1 MRKIKNCKL
10 KAYNPRLMSGF
21 SMIELLV
28 VIAIIGIL
36 SAIILTSLNSA
47 RVNARNIQRITN
59 LRQIENAL
67 ELYFTEARKYPPATT
82 VCNTP
87 PTTSDNDSYGLQ
99 ILVTKGGITQMPRDP
114 QGQCYV
120 YATSNIPA
128 PQTFHLGATLE
139 DKNNAALG
147 GDSDTTDLAGA
158 INQFNGTGVGC
169 LPLNAGMPF
178 GYANNTETC
187 YDRE

>member
-1 MRKIKNCKL
+1 
-10 KAYNPRLMSGF
+10 
-21 SMIELLV
+21 MIELLV
-28 VIAIIGIL
+28 VIAIIGL
-36 SAIILTSLNSA
+36 LAATILTSLNSA
-47 RVNARNIQRITN
+47 RTNARNIQRVTS
-59 LRQIENAL
+59 LKQLENAL
-67 ELYFTEARKYPPATT
+67 ELYFTEFRSYPLATT

-87 PTTSDNDSYGLQ
+87 ATAGDNDNYGLQ
-99 ILVTKGGITQMPRDP
+99 ILVTRGVISQISRDP

-120 YATSNIPA
+120 YATPNNPL

-139 DKNNAALG
+139 DKNNSALG
-147 GDSDTTDLAGA
+147 GDSDKTDAAGA
-158 INQFNGTGVGC
+158 VNQFNGTGAGC